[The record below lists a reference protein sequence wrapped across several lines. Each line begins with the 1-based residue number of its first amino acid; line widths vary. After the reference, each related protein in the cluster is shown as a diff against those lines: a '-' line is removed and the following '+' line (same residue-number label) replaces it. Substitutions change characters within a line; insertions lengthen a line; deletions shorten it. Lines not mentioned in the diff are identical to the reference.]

1 MAGVEAFGLAGE
13 SCWVSHSAVAAGS
26 CLSPESAERF
36 AVDLASLAEIIGGA
50 VAESQSVVTLSVCFV
65 EASEIDFA

>member
-1 MAGVEAFGLAGE
+1 M
-13 SCWVSHSAVAAGS
+13 SHSAVAAGS
-26 CLSPESAERF
+26 CLSPDSAERF

-50 VAESQSVVTLSVCFV
+50 VAESQSVVTLSVYFV